1 MKILVPYDF
10 SSITRTA
17 VDHALFLAKL
27 AEAKIELL
35 HIVEKESQRADAE
48 RNFKE
53 LMKLMPEGDRS
64 LISTKVKV
72 GDIFKDIA
80 REGAEGDFQMLVMG
94 THGAKGLQ
102 KLLGSNAIKVITSG
116 NLPFLVTQS
125 KGPADTIKR
134 IVMPVN
140 LTKESLQIVQ
150 FAANAAKRFDAEI
163 HIVHEPETDEWLL
176 KKMKIN
182 VAHANNSLNKEKVKH
197 TVVSLPGKKSFA
209 DEVIDYGEQHGADL
223 FAIAHFSESILP
235 QFDRFSQ
242 ELITNAPQVPVLILS
257 AKDVGRVQGQYTFIT
272 M

>member
-1 MKILVPYDF
+1 MC
-10 SSITRTA
+10 T
-17 VDHALFLAKL
+17 H
-27 AEAKIELL
+27 
-35 HIVEKESQRADAE
+35 
-48 RNFKE
+48 
-53 LMKLMPEGDRS
+53 G
-64 LISTKVKV
+64 TKVL
-72 GDIFKDIA
+72 
-80 REGAEGDFQMLVMG
+80 QTLVV
-94 THGAKGLQ
+94 
-102 KLLGSNAIKVITSG
+102 SNAIKVINSG

-197 TVVSLPGKKSFA
+197 TVVNLPGKKSFA
-209 DEVIDYGEQHGADL
+209 DEVNDYGAQHGADL
-223 FAIAHFSESILP
+223 FAVAHFSESILP

-242 ELITNAPQVPVLILS
+242 ELITNALQVPVLILS
-257 AKDVGRVQGQYTFIT
+257 AKDVGKVQGQYTFIR

>member
-10 SSITRTA
+10 TAITRTA
-17 VDHALFLAKL
+17 LDHGLFLAKL
-27 AEAKIELL
+27 ADAKIELL
-35 HIVEKESQRADAE
+35 HIVDKESKRADAE
-48 RNFKE
+48 HNFKE
-53 LMKLMPEGDRS
+53 LLKQLAEEDQGI
-64 LISTKVKV
+64 ISSKVIV

-94 THGAKGLQ
+94 THGEKGLQ
-102 KLLGSNAIKVITSG
+102 KILGSNAIKVITSG
-116 NLPFLVTQS
+116 DLPFLVTQS

-163 HIVHEPETDEWLL
+163 HIVHQPETDEWLL

-182 VAHANNSLNKEKVKH
+182 VAHANNYLNKEKVKH
-197 TVVSLPGKKSFA
+197 TVVNLPGKKSFA
-209 DEVIDYGEQHGADL
+209 DEVNDYGEQQGADL
-223 FAIAHFSESILP
+223 FAVAHFSESILP

-242 ELITNAPQVPVLILS
+242 ELITNALQVPVLILS
-257 AKDVGRVQGQYTFIT
+257 AKDVGRVQGQYTFIR